1 MDILLPLSIQQY
13 MKKLIIL
20 LLTLTFGPQL
30 FSQSFYSRKIDR
42 QWVAS
47 IGTGTAKYFGDLA
60 NPGELFKGAR
70 WNIEGGLEYRIDSRF
85 SARASLTAFQFS
97 GGDEFAD
104 DEGRK
109 KRNLSF
115 TTTAFELAG
124 TGIIQL
130 FEDGARYYQR
140 KPFNVFLLAGVGLTW
155 YVPKGLSTDIYH
167 DGSPNPSAGK
177 MVTLRN
183 LETEQVKYSPF
194 TIAIP
199 IGGGVKMMTSPFL
212 NITVSGAYRFTFTDY
227 LDDVSTVY
235 PGIGNI
241 DEPLSAAMS
250 DKRFEYDGSVA
261 AAGAIRGNPDN
272 KDGYFI
278 ISIRADYFL
287 PPLSLGGNKRKSS
300 IRRKSKYK
308 NGKAKRR

>member
-1 MDILLPLSIQQY
+1 
-13 MKKLIIL
+13 MKKIIL
-20 LLTLTFGPQL
+20 LFLTLAFSFQL
-30 FSQSFYSRKIDR
+30 FSQSFYSRKVDR
-42 QWVAS
+42 KLVAS
-47 IGTGTAKYFGDLA
+47 FGTGTAKYFGDLA

-85 SARASLTAFQFS
+85 SARTSLTAFQFS

-104 DEGRK
+104 TEGRK
-109 KRNLSF
+109 VRNLSF

-124 TGIIQL
+124 TGIVQL
-130 FEDGARYYQR
+130 FADGARYYQR
-140 KPFNVFLLAGVGLTW
+140 KPINVFLLAGVGITW
-155 YVPKGLSTDIYH
+155 YVPKGLSTNTYH

-199 IGGGVKMMTSPFL
+199 IGGGVKMMTTPFL
-212 NITVSGAYRFTFTDY
+212 NLTVSGAYRFTFTDY
-227 LDDVSTVY
+227 LDDISTVY
-235 PGIGNI
+235 PGIENFN
-241 DEPLSAAMS
+241 DPLAAAMS
-250 DKRFEYDGSVA
+250 NKRFEVDGSVYDE
-261 AAGAIRGNPDN
+261 GVQRGNPDN

-278 ISIRADYFL
+278 ISFRADYFL
-287 PPLSLGGNKRKSS
+287 PPMSLGGNKRKSS
-300 IRRKSKYK
+300 NRRKSKYK